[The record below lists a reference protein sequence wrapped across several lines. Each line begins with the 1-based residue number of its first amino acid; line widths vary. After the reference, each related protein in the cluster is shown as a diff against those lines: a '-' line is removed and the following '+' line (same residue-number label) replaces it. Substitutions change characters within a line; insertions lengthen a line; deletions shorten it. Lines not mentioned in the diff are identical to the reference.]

1 MSVHWSEENSRNVFP
16 KTYFH
21 DRFSRSSG
29 ESGLA
34 GCSGSGAALS
44 LRFFSAVS
52 VLISRS

>member
-1 MSVHWSEENSRNVFP
+1 MSVHWSEENSRNVLP

-21 DRFSRSSG
+21 DRFSISSG